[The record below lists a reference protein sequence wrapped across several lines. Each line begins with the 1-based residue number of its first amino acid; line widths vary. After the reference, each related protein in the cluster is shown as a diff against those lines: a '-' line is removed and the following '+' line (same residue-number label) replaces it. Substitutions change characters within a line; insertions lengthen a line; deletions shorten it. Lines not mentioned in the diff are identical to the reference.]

1 VAKWGK
7 PGQTEISRIFFGI
20 SRRYEA
26 LAWGGSL
33 WISAASAVEEI
44 RRQPAR
50 PAVPPGQPT
59 LRLRHLRA
67 AGAFGLSPCVSAAH
81 GNRGR
86 SSGGPETAIWAAP
99 CEAHFFDRTS
109 LKPRGAAIL
118 TIHSPRER
126 FTVHLRN
133 QSDRSERTPPSA
145 SCYELTTRAVSR
157 APEGQYPLN
166 QTLPGQG
173 SLTTEV

>member
-1 VAKWGK
+1 MDIRNRARQQAEQV
-7 PGQTEISRIFFGI
+7 PSYHTDS
-20 SRRYEA
+20 S
-26 LAWGGSL
+26 AWGWLGAWL
-33 WISAASAVEEI
+33 
-44 RRQPAR
+44 R
-50 PAVPPGQPT
+50 PYSNIKT
-59 LRLRHLRA
+59 LRLLRLRT
-67 AGAFGLSPCVSAAH
+67 AGAFGLSPCASAAH

-109 LKPRGAAIL
+109 LKPRGAAI
-118 TIHSPRER
+118 IAIRSPRER

-133 QSDRSERTPPSA
+133 QSDRSEHTPPSA

-173 SLTTEV
+173 SLTTEE